1 MGRWQREALTE
12 GQWRYRRGPSTT
24 CFAGGPPPHG
34 FATGRIERNSRSPR
48 DFLAF
53 EQRRDDLFDTPA
65 LDLGGGRQDDAV
77 AKHPGGEALDVV
89 GNDIIASIQRS
100 RRACGSEG
108 RREGKQV
115 VSPGRSRGA

>member
-12 GQWRYRRGPSTT
+12 GQGRYRRGPSTT
-24 CFAGGPPPHG
+24 CFASGPPPHG
-34 FATGRIERNSRSPR
+34 FATGRIERNSRSTR

-65 LDLGGGRQDDAV
+65 LDLGRRRQDDAV

-89 GNDIIASIQRS
+89 GNDIIASIQRPRRPCGARGTS
-100 RRACGSEG
+100 RTEKRGGGGEG
-108 RREGKQV
+108 
-115 VSPGRSRGA
+115 